1 MRFPFSFLIGKQ
13 SKRLVSHARHIRC
26 QSLSALAT
34 VTTPENTPRRSFG
47 LPCHHSLV
55 PGRNA
60 GCQQRKFSSPP
71 HSFNTEGQFHM
82 VANETLERI
91 QDAVEEALEDNG
103 ISEPFEVTL
112 SDGVLTLVLP
122 PHGTWV
128 INKQTPNRQL
138 WWSSPLSGPRRYEY
152 EGTEW
157 VYTRDNSHSINLIQT
172 LQEEIQQI
180 YQIDM
185 EDI

>member
-1 MRFPFSFLIGKQ
+1 
-13 SKRLVSHARHIRC
+13 
-26 QSLSALAT
+26 
-34 VTTPENTPRRSFG
+34 
-47 LPCHHSLV
+47 
-55 PGRNA
+55 
-60 GCQQRKFSSPP
+60 
-71 HSFNTEGQFHM
+71 M

-185 EDI
+185 EGI